1 MNELSKNPKTF
12 KLITTL
18 LLPVDFTMANYII
31 VTGGVVSGLGKG
43 ITTASLG
50 KILQLHGYN
59 VTAMKIDPYINCD
72 AGTLRPTEHGEV
84 WVTEDGGEIDQDLG
98 HYERFFDINIPKHHN
113 ITSGQVFGA
122 VIDKERKGKYLGKT
136 VQPIPHVTD
145 EIKQRI
151 RRPAKEG
158 KFDFILVEIGGTVG
172 DYENVLF
179 LEAVRQM
186 KLEGDKVLFV
196 HVTYVPVLDALG
208 EAKTKPTQHSVKLLR
223 EIGIQP
229 DFIVARADNPL
240 DDVRRKKIA
249 LFCNIHE
256 EDVISDSNIDHVY
269 AVPLLFEEQSLCKK
283 ILRKLRLRKDAEDL
297 KPWQT
302 FIQNVRNLEKT
313 ITIGIVGK
321 YFDIGTSQLSDSYIS
336 VIEAV
341 KHAAWA
347 NNVKPEIYWIDSKE
361 FEQKPENLSSL
372 KQVDGII
379 VPGGFGLSGIQGKI
393 DTITYSR
400 EHDIPYLGLCLG
412 MQLAVVEY
420 AQNVCGLEGAHSK
433 EVIKNTKY
441 PVIDF
446 IPEQVNILRESRYGA
461 TMRLGSYPA
470 IIKEGTKVHSLYK
483 KTKVEERHRHRYE
496 VNPDFVKPLEEGGFI
511 FSGRSPD
518 GVLMEFLE
526 LPNHPFFVATQAHP
540 EFKSRPLK
548 PAPLFDGFIKAA
560 IKKKRKNTDKT
571 IQQIA

>member
-1 MNELSKNPKTF
+1 
-12 KLITTL
+12 
-18 LLPVDFTMANYII
+18 MANYII

-43 ITTASLG
+43 ITTASVG
-50 KILQLHGYN
+50 KILQMHGYN

-98 HYERFFDINIPKHHN
+98 HYERFLDINIPKYHN
-113 ITSGQVFGA
+113 ITTGQVYGA
-122 VIDKERKGKYLGKT
+122 VIEKERKGKYLGKT
-136 VQPIPHVTD
+136 VQPIPHVTN
-145 EIKQRI
+145 EIKKRI
-151 RRPAKEG
+151 RRPAKD
-158 KFDFILVEIGGTVG
+158 KNYDFILVEIGGTVG

-186 KLEGDKVLFV
+186 KLEGDKVLFI

-229 DFIVARADNPL
+229 DFIVARADDPL
-240 DDVRRKKIA
+240 DNVRKEKIG
-249 LFCNIHE
+249 LFCNVKQ
-256 EDVISDSNIDHVY
+256 EDVISDSNIDYVY
-269 AVPLLFEEQSLCKK
+269 AVPILFEEQQLCKK
-283 ILRKLRLRKDAEDL
+283 ILRKMRLRKDAEEV
-297 KPWQT
+297 KPWKD
-302 FIQNVRNLEKT
+302 FITKIRNLEES

-341 KHAAWA
+341 KHASW
-347 NNVKPEIYWIDSKE
+347 NNNLIPNIHWIDSKE
-361 FEQKPENLSSL
+361 FEEDPTKLSTL
-372 KQVDGII
+372 DYVDGVI

-393 DTITYSR
+393 DTIEYTR
-400 EHDIPYLGLCLG
+400 NHHIPYLGLCLG

-420 AQNVCGLEGAHSK
+420 AQNVCNLSEAHSK
-433 EVIKNTKY
+433 EVIKDTKY

-446 IPEQVNILRESRYGA
+446 IPEQVNILQESRYGA

-470 IIKEGTKVHSLYK
+470 VLKQGTKVHELYGMDN
-483 KTKVEERHRHRYE
+483 VEERHRHRYE
-496 VNPDFVKPLEEGGFI
+496 VNPDFVKTLEDGGLV
-511 FSGRSPD
+511 FSGHSPD
-518 GVLMEFLE
+518 GILMEFLE
-526 LPNHPFFVATQAHP
+526 IPDHPFFVATQAHP
-540 EFKSRPLK
+540 EFKSRPIK

-560 IKKKRKNTDKT
+560 IKKKRNNPNKSLTKLV
-571 IQQIA
+571 

>member
-1 MNELSKNPKTF
+1 
-12 KLITTL
+12 
-18 LLPVDFTMANYII
+18 MANYII

-43 ITTASLG
+43 ITTASVG
-50 KILQLHGYN
+50 KILQMHGYN

-98 HYERFFDINIPKHHN
+98 HYERFLDINIPKYHN
-113 ITSGQVFGA
+113 ITSGQVYGA

-136 VQPIPHVTD
+136 VQPIPHVTN
-145 EIKQRI
+145 EIKNRI
-151 RRPAKEG
+151 RRPAKD
-158 KFDFILVEIGGTVG
+158 KNYDFILVEIGGTVG

-229 DFIVARADNPL
+229 DFIVARADDPL
-240 DDVRRKKIA
+240 DSVRKEKIA
-249 LFCNIHE
+249 LFCNVRE

-269 AVPLLFEEQSLCKK
+269 AVPLLFEEQQLCKK
-283 ILRKLRLRKDAEDL
+283 ILRKMRLRKDVEDV
-297 KPWQT
+297 KPWKD
-302 FIQNVRNLEKT
+302 FITNIRNLKESV
-313 ITIGIVGK
+313 TIGIVGK

-341 KHAAWA
+341 KHASWK
-347 NNVKPEIYWIDSKE
+347 NNVIPKIHWIDSKE
-361 FEQKPENLSSL
+361 FEEESNKLSTL
-372 KQVDGII
+372 DHVDGII

-393 DTITYSR
+393 DTITYTR
-400 EHDIPYLGLCLG
+400 EHHIPYLGLCLG

-420 AQNVCGLEGAHSK
+420 AQNVCELPDAHSK
-433 EVIKNTKY
+433 EVIKDTKY

-446 IPEQVNILRESRYGA
+446 IPEQVNILQESRYGA

-470 IIKEGTKVHSLYK
+470 ILKSGTKVHELYG
-483 KTKVEERHRHRYE
+483 TDKVEERHRHRYE
-496 VNPDFVKPLEEGGFI
+496 VNPDFVKTLEDGGLV
-511 FSGRSPD
+511 FSGHSPD

-526 LPNHPFFVATQAHP
+526 LPDHPFFIATQAHP
-540 EFKSRPLK
+540 EFKSRPIK
-548 PAPLFDGFIKAA
+548 PAPLFDGFVKAA
-560 IKKKRKNTDKT
+560 IKKKRNNPNASLK
-571 IQQIA
+571 QIA

>member
-1 MNELSKNPKTF
+1 M
-12 KLITTL
+12 
-18 LLPVDFTMANYII
+18 VNYII

-43 ITTASLG
+43 ITTASVA
-50 KILQLHGYN
+50 KILQLHGYD

-98 HYERFFDINIPKHHN
+98 HYERFLDINIPKYHN
-113 ITSGQVFGA
+113 ITSGQVYGS
-122 VIDKERKGKYLGKT
+122 VIEKERRGEYLGKT

-151 RRPAKEG
+151 RRPSKEG

-186 KLEGDKVLFV
+186 KLEGDKVLFI

-229 DFIVARADNPL
+229 DFIVTRSNEPL
-240 DDVRRKKIA
+240 DDVRKEKIA
-249 LFCNIHE
+249 LFCNVKE
-256 EDVISDSNIDHVY
+256 EDVISDSNIDYVY
-269 AVPLLFEEQSLCKK
+269 AVPLLFEEQSMCKK
-283 ILRKLRLRKDAEDL
+283 ILKKLRLRKDVAEL
-297 KPWQT
+297 TAWKR
-302 FIQNVRNLEKT
+302 FIKQIRHLDETV
-313 ITIGIVGK
+313 TIGIVGK
-321 YFDIGTSQLSDSYIS
+321 YFDIGTSKLSDSYIS

-347 NNVKPEIYWIDSKE
+347 NKVDPQIHWIDSKE
-361 FEQKPENLSSL
+361 FEDHPERLRSL
-372 KQVDGII
+372 NDIDGII

-393 DTITYSR
+393 ETIRYAR
-400 EHDIPYLGLCLG
+400 EHNIPYLGLCLG

-420 AQNVCGLEGAHSK
+420 AQNMCNMQGAHSK
-433 EVIKNTKY
+433 EVNKKTAY
-441 PVIDF
+441 PVIDY
-446 IPEQVNILRESRYGA
+446 IPEQVEILQDSRYGA

-470 IIKEGTKVHSLYK
+470 ILKKGTLVHKLYQS
-483 KTKVEERHRHRYE
+483 TEVHERHRHRYE
-496 VNPDFVKPLEEGGFI
+496 VNPEFVDQLEEGGLV
-511 FSGRSPD
+511 FSGISPN
-518 GVLMEFLE
+518 GVLMEFME
-526 LPNHPFFVATQAHP
+526 IPDHPFFVGTQAHP
-540 EFKSRPLK
+540 EFKSRPMK
-548 PAPLFDGFIKAA
+548 PSPMFDGFIKAA
-560 IKKKRKNTDKT
+560 IKKKR
-571 IQQIA
+571 

>member
-1 MNELSKNPKTF
+1 
-12 KLITTL
+12 
-18 LLPVDFTMANYII
+18 MANYII

-43 ITTASLG
+43 ITTASVG
-50 KILQLHGYN
+50 KILQMHGYN

-98 HYERFFDINIPKHHN
+98 HYERFLDINIPKYHN
-113 ITSGQVFGA
+113 ITTGQVYGA
-122 VIDKERKGKYLGKT
+122 VIEKERKGKYLGKT
-136 VQPIPHVTD
+136 VQPIPHVTN
-145 EIKQRI
+145 EIKKRI
-151 RRPAKEG
+151 RRPAKD
-158 KFDFILVEIGGTVG
+158 KNYDFILVEIGGTVG

-186 KLEGDKVLFV
+186 KLEGDKVLFI

-229 DFIVARADNPL
+229 DFIVARADDPL
-240 DDVRRKKIA
+240 DNVRKEKIG
-249 LFCNIHE
+249 LFCNVKQ
-256 EDVISDSNIDHVY
+256 EDVISDSNIDYVY
-269 AVPLLFEEQSLCKK
+269 AVPILFEEQQLCKK
-283 ILRKLRLRKDAEDL
+283 ILRKMRLRKDAEEV
-297 KPWQT
+297 KPWKD
-302 FIQNVRNLEKT
+302 FITKIRNLEES

-341 KHAAWA
+341 KHASW
-347 NNVKPEIYWIDSKE
+347 NNNLIPNIHWIDSKE
-361 FEQKPENLSSL
+361 FEEDPTKLSTL
-372 KQVDGII
+372 DHVDGVI

-393 DTITYSR
+393 DTIEYTR
-400 EHDIPYLGLCLG
+400 NHHIPYLGLCLG

-420 AQNVCGLEGAHSK
+420 AQNVCNLSEAHSK
-433 EVIKNTKY
+433 EVIKDTKY

-446 IPEQVNILRESRYGA
+446 IPEQVNILQESRYGA

-470 IIKEGTKVHSLYK
+470 VLKQGTTVHELYGLDN
-483 KTKVEERHRHRYE
+483 VEERHRHRYE
-496 VNPDFVKPLEEGGFI
+496 VNPDFVKTLEDGGLV
-511 FSGRSPD
+511 FSGHSPD
-518 GVLMEFLE
+518 GILMEFLE
-526 LPNHPFFVATQAHP
+526 IPDHPFFVATQAHP
-540 EFKSRPLK
+540 EFKSRPIK

-560 IKKKRKNTDKT
+560 IKKKRNNPNKSLTKL
-571 IQQIA
+571 A

>member
-1 MNELSKNPKTF
+1 
-12 KLITTL
+12 
-18 LLPVDFTMANYII
+18 MANYII

-98 HYERFFDINIPKHHN
+98 HYERFLDINIPKHHN
-113 ITSGQVFGA
+113 ITSGQVYGA
-122 VIDKERKGKYLGKT
+122 VIDKERKGEYLGKT

-229 DFIVARADNPL
+229 DFIVARADDVL

-302 FIQNVRNLEKT
+302 FINNVRNLDEI

-341 KHAAWA
+341 KHASWA
-347 NNVKPEIYWIDSKE
+347 NNVKPNIHWIDSKE
-361 FEQKPENLSSL
+361 FEDDPEQL
-372 KQVDGII
+372 KTIQQTDGII

-393 DTITYSR
+393 DTINYTR

-420 AQNVCGLEGAHSK
+420 AQNVCGLAGAHSK
-433 EVIKNTKY
+433 EVIKDTKY

-446 IPEQVNILRESRYGA
+446 IPEQVNILQESRYGA

-470 IIKEGTKVHSLYK
+470 VLKEGTKVYQLYGK
-483 KTKVEERHRHRYE
+483 NNVEERHRHRYE
-496 VNPDFVKPLEEGGFI
+496 VNPDFVKTLEEGGLI
-511 FSGRSPD
+511 FSGHSPD
-518 GVLMEFLE
+518 GILMEFLE
-526 LPNHPFFVATQAHP
+526 LTDHPFFIATQAHP

-560 IKKKRKNTDKT
+560 IKKKRNNYKKT
-571 IQQIA
+571 VKQIA

>member
-1 MNELSKNPKTF
+1 M
-12 KLITTL
+12 
-18 LLPVDFTMANYII
+18 VNYII
-31 VTGGVVSGLGKG
+31 VTGGVISGLGKG
-43 ITTASLG
+43 ITTASVG
-50 KILQLHGYN
+50 KILQMHGYN

-98 HYERFFDINIPKHHN
+98 HYERFLDINIPKHHN
-113 ITSGQVFGA
+113 ITTGQVYGA
-122 VIDKERKGKYLGKT
+122 VIKKERKGEYLGKT

-151 RRPAKEG
+151 RRPSKE
-158 KFDFILVEIGGTVG
+158 KDLDFILVEIGGTVG
-172 DYENVLF
+172 DYENILF

-186 KLEGDKVLFV
+186 KLEGDKVLFI

-229 DFIVARADNPL
+229 DFIVARADNTL
-240 DDVRRKKIA
+240 DHVRKEKIA
-249 LFCNIHE
+249 LFCNVHE
-256 EDVISDSNIDHVY
+256 EDVISDSNIDSVY
-269 AVPLLFEEQSLCKK
+269 AVPLLFEEQSLCRK
-283 ILRKLRLRKDAEDL
+283 ILKKLRLRRDIEDL
-297 KPWQT
+297 KSWKK
-302 FIQNVRNLEKT
+302 FIHQIRNLQEE

-347 NNVKPEIYWIDSKE
+347 NNLDPKIQWIDSKK
-361 FEQKPENLSSL
+361 FEKNPDTL
-372 KQVDGII
+372 KTLNNVDGII

-393 DTITYSR
+393 DAIKYCR
-400 EHDIPYLGLCLG
+400 EQQIPYLGLCLG

-420 AQNVCGLEGAHSK
+420 AQNICHIEGAHSK
-433 EVIKNTKY
+433 EVKKSAKA

-446 IPEQVNILRESRYGA
+446 IPEQVSILQESRYGA
-461 TMRLGSYPA
+461 TMRLGGYPA
-470 IIKEGTKVHSLYK
+470 VLTKNSIVQKLYGK
-483 KTKVEERHRHRYE
+483 NEVYERHRHRYE
-496 VNPDFVKPLEEGGFI
+496 VNPEYVEIIERKGLL

-518 GVLMEFLE
+518 GILMEFME
-526 LPNHPFFVATQAHP
+526 LPDHPYFIATQAHP
-540 EFKSRPLK
+540 EFKSRPMK
-548 PAPLFDGFIKAA
+548 PAPLFDGLIKAA
-560 IKKKRKNTDKT
+560 AKKKFNNSSKEVK
-571 IQQIA
+571 QII